1 MLDTSIRLKPAE
13 ATGRFNLKTKITK
26 RMSKTNVKLNDH
38 GTGADFINH
47 QRAMDEAKNEKIK
60 SEQGSEKIDPQ
71 QANRPD
77 NRSRE
82 TDVSEKKSGAGKQS
96 SPGD

>member
-1 MLDTSIRLKPAE
+1 
-13 ATGRFNLKTKITK
+13 
-26 RMSKTNVKLNDH
+26 MSKTNVKLNDH